1 MKMEQPQNNN
11 NPPDEKNGISKRSF
25 IKGGAAFL
33 GLAAV
38 GAVGRHVEQSLVDE
52 KMLHEEGVVTKV
64 KFLPRRLGLLP
75 GARVSSTVELPERYD
90 IYVKTSKGVIKM
102 SVSEKESSTYCEGDK
117 VDVTFKR
124 HPLPGFEHIHKVG
137 FGIESIK
144 KVN

>member
-11 NPPDEKNGISKRSF
+11 NLPDEKNGISKRDF

-38 GAVGRHVEQSLVDE
+38 GAVGRHIEQSLVDE
-52 KMLHEEGVVTKV
+52 KMLHEEGTVTKV
-64 KFLPRRLGLLP
+64 KFLPRRLGVLP

-90 IYVKTSKGVIKM
+90 IYIKTSKGVTKI
-102 SVSEKESSTYCEGDK
+102 SVSEKEFKTYREGDK
-117 VDVTFKR
+117 VDVTFNR
-124 HPLPGFEHIHKVG
+124 HPLPGLEHIIKVG

-144 KVN
+144 KIN